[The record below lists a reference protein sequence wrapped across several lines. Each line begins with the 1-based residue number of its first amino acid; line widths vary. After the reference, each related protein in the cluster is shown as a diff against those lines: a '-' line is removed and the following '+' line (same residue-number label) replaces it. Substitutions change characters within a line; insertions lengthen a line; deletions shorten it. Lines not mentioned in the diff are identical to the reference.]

1 VPVVHAPLS
10 RLRRAARSPAP
21 AVGFERLPRRLL
33 VALRAAA
40 AEAAAGAAALALLE
54 SAPRACDGVLAELAE
69 RERRADMAGRE
80 ALAARSARIDPT
92 SCAALAAALTE
103 IATAVRDAGA
113 WSCRSAR
120 CERDLQGATAALR
133 DATRELSAA
142 LVAFPAPPG
151 AETFLGVHRR
161 VSEGRRLARR
171 ARAIAIETGDP
182 REVLSRMGAIA
193 AVERALGSSGR
204 AAGALQR
211 LSLS

>member
-1 VPVVHAPLS
+1 VPVVREPLS

-40 AEAAAGAAALALLE
+40 AEAAAGAATLALLE

-69 RERRADMAGRE
+69 RERSANMAGRE

-92 SCAALAAALTE
+92 SC
-103 IATAVRDAGA
+103 
-113 WSCRSAR
+113 
-120 CERDLQGATAALR
+120 
-133 DATRELSAA
+133 AA

-171 ARAIAIETGDP
+171 ARAIAIEAGDP
-182 REVLSRMGAIA
+182 REVLSRTGAIA